1 MADEIEEKESFD
13 KVIRDKVIR
22 VLEDAV
28 EAAAKVLGPNARPG
42 FRSHYRQLE
51 HPAQVYEALSDLL
64 DAAREGRVRLLEQ
77 FS

>member
-1 MADEIEEKESFD
+1 MADEIEEKESF
-13 KVIRDKVIR
+13 DKVIR